1 MSHLGPQGTEDIAL
15 HLKTTSAA
23 IQLNTPFQRTSVQS
37 SLEHKYQNH
46 M

>member
-15 HLKTTSAA
+15 HLETTSAA
-23 IQLNTPFQRTSVQS
+23 IPLSTPFQRTSVQS